1 MGLSI
6 MKLDKVPFGSVH
18 KRFMRPV
25 RSSVL
30 NSLCALIRPL
40 IAVLAFLRERGW
52 LPCLGLQTM
61 L

>member
-1 MGLSI
+1 
-6 MKLDKVPFGSVH
+6 MKLDKVQFGLDH

-30 NSLCALIRPL
+30 NSLCALIRLL
-40 IAVLAFLRERGW
+40 IAVSAFLRERGW
-52 LPCLGLQTM
+52 LLCLGRRTM